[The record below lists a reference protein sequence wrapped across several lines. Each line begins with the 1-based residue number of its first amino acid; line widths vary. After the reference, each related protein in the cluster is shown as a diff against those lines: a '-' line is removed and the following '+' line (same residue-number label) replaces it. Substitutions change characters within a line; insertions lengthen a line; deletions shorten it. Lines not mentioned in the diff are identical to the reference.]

1 MNILISAG
9 HTLEGKGLGAVS
21 YINESEENRAL
32 SKIVIEY
39 LKLSGHNVDYHEVN
53 KSNNH
58 VSEQIAY
65 ANSKNYD
72 LVVQIHFNAHKKTDD
87 SMGTETLYASNNG
100 KVFAKRVNDKLATV
114 FKDRG
119 AKFRSDLSWLSKTK
133 APSILVETC
142 FVDSKLDTDTY
153 KVNKDLVGKLIAEGI
168 HGKDIK
174 VTNEETTGIYYRVV
188 AGSYSKKEN
197 AEAQM
202 ELLKSKG
209 INGVFIDVYKKWCK
223 CYNVI
228 RDKRFAYQ
236 QFT

>member
-1 MNILISAG
+1 MNILVSAC
-9 HTLEGKGLGAVS
+9 HTLKGKGIGAVG
-21 YINESEENRAL
+21 YINESEEGRVVA
-32 SKIVIEY
+32 KIVVEY
-39 LKLSGHNVDYHEVN
+39 LKIAGHTVDYHDVIE
-53 KSNNH
+53 SNSH

-65 ANSKNYD
+65 ANSKSYD
-72 LVVQIHFNAHKKTDD
+72 LVVQIHFNAHKKTDN

-119 AKFRSDLSWLSKTK
+119 AKLRSDLSWLSKTK

-188 AGSYSKKEN
+188 AGSYAKKEN
-197 AEAQM
+197 AEAQV

-209 INGVFIDVYKKWCK
+209 INGVFIDVYKK
-223 CYNVI
+223 
-228 RDKRFAYQ
+228 
-236 QFT
+236 